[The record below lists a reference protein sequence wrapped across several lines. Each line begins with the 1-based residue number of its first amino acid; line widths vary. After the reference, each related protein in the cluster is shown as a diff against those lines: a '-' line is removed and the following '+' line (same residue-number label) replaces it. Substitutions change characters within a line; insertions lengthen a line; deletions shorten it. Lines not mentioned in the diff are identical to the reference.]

1 MANTTFQLRRSSV
14 AGKVP
19 NTSTLSIGELGINLT
34 DQVLYSSNGSGIF
47 EIGSKLTTLTVGNS
61 TVNTSLNSTSI
72 SVTTIIANGA
82 TGTNGQ
88 VLTSNGSVSYWAD
101 SSSGSVAYFKG
112 NYGPIGSAT
121 DANNLMRI
129 NGNTQTN
136 NITISTGENALM
148 VGPITIAAGNTLTID
163 TGARVVIA

>member
-19 NTSTLSIGELGINLT
+19 NTSTLSIGELGLNLT
-34 DQVLYSSNGSGIF
+34 DQVLYSSNGTGIF
-47 EIGSKLTTLTVGNS
+47 EIGSNISTL
-61 TVNTSLNSTSI
+61 
-72 SVTTIIANGA
+72 SVTTIIANGS
-82 TGTNGQ
+82 TGTANQ
-88 VLTSNGSVSYWAD
+88 VLTSNGTVSYWAN
-101 SSSGSVAYFKG
+101 SSGGGSAYFKG